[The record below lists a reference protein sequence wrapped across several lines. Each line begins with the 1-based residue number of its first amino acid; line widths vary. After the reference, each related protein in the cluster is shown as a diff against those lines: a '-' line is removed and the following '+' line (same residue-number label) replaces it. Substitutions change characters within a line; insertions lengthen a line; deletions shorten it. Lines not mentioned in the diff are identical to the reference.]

1 MEAAAWDRRPGMIVT
16 NHRRPTAVAAVAAGA
31 TFAGAAAG
39 AAAGVSAVERK
50 LFEGAYA
57 PPAWV
62 DTALWAPMQLG
73 NAIAPV
79 VVGAGAWLAWR
90 DWRPTAGSIGVGLS
104 AWWLAKGVKVIV
116 ERGRPAA
123 ELPGV
128 TLRSS
133 APVEGLGFVSGHT
146 TVAFALAT
154 VLRPYQT
161 PSWRAASSAAAAT
174 VAFARV
180 HVGAHLPLDV
190 VGGAALGILLGSAWN
205 LAVGSPAAVD
215 HTQPVDG
222 RTATAALGGRA
233 ELSRPATA
241 DL

>member
-1 MEAAAWDRRPGMIVT
+1 VT
-16 NHRRPTAVAAVAAGA
+16 NRDRAAVVAAGA
-31 TFAGAAAG
+31 TFAAAASG

-50 LFEGAYA
+50 LFEGAYT
-57 PPAWV
+57 PPAWT

-73 NAIAPV
+73 NAIAPL

-90 DWRPTAGSIGVGLS
+90 EWRPAAGSIGVGLS

-128 TLRSS
+128 TLRRS

-161 PSWRAASSAAAAT
+161 RSWRSASSAAAAT

-190 VGGAALGILLGSAWN
+190 VGGAALGTLLGSAWN
-205 LAVGSPAAVD
+205 LTVGSPAAVRR
-215 HTQPVDG
+215 TQAVEG
-222 RTATAALGGRA
+222 RTARPPLRGRA
-233 ELSRPATA
+233 ELSRPATT